1 MPILRSSTNR
11 LLIEVHRDSRLGEK
25 LEASA
30 AAGGLEAITP
40 VADGG
45 GRERWGS
52 LSLPAA
58 LETHPWDQAHRALAR
73 PEDVGL
79 ESAPAYAEP
88 DFVQAFPYQGPD
100 DVGLESFGMAGPCVL
115 SGPDAF
121 WPPAIPQPSF
131 PFAWHLGDDYSGLK
145 AARDQVGAPSGR
157 RIRIAHLDTG
167 YDPEHVTLPLHL
179 LTELQRNFV
188 DGDPN
193 DARDPNRH
201 FPTNNPGHG
210 TATLAL
216 LAGRK
221 VHPPAFSSFDDFLGG
236 AYEAEVVP
244 VRIADSV
251 IHFGTQAMA
260 LGIEYAITAKCDV
273 ITVSMGGVPARSWA
287 AAVNRAYEAGIAIFA
302 AAGNR
307 IGPSPPST
315 IVYPARFNRVVAVCG
330 VTFAKTPYYQEGLH
344 RHMQG
349 CFGPPAKM
357 STAIAAYTPNTPWAI
372 LGCHGLIT
380 IDGAGT
386 SSATP
391 QAAAAAALWLQKNLP
406 ATAFSPWQKVE
417 AVRNALFTSADR
429 SVPEVATYY
438 GQGLLRAAEALAIP
452 FRTDLPKTPEDEVS
466 FPWLRLLG
474 AWRPCPPSP
483 RAPGS

>member
-58 LETHPWDQAHRALAR
+58 LETHPWDQTHRALAR

-79 ESAPAYAEP
+79 ESAPEYAEP
-88 DFVQAFPYQGPD
+88 NFVQAFPYQGPD
-100 DVGLESFGMAGPCVL
+100 DVGLESFGTAGPCLL

-121 WPPAIPQPSF
+121 WPPAIPQASF

-244 VRIADSV
+244 VRIADLV

-287 AAVNRAYEAGIAIFA
+287 AAVNRAYKAGIAIFA

-330 VTFAKTPYYQEGLH
+330 VTFAKTP
-344 RHMQG
+344 
-349 CFGPPAKM
+349 
-357 STAIAAYTPNTPWAI
+357 
-372 LGCHGLIT
+372 
-380 IDGAGT
+380 
-386 SSATP
+386 
-391 QAAAAAALWLQKNLP
+391 
-406 ATAFSPWQKVE
+406 
-417 AVRNALFTSADR
+417 
-429 SVPEVATYY
+429 
-438 GQGLLRAAEALAIP
+438 
-452 FRTDLPKTPEDEVS
+452 
-466 FPWLRLLG
+466 
-474 AWRPCPPSP
+474 
-483 RAPGS
+483 